1 MITPLIEE
9 VSAFLPFISVAGNH
23 DIDRGDNDWSY
34 YLSQPF
40 LKETDSTTLYRDGKG
55 ICTLMNSNG
64 TEVLFV
70 GLGYDMTDQDAIR
83 WAKDVFE
90 EHPLATGVFLTHS
103 YLGYA
108 TSKTSMYTKNG
119 VLFRDRLV
127 AACPQISF
135 VLSGHKKGACHIVER
150 YDDDGNGTAERIVHV
165 MRYNYQGNKTLKRA
179 GFLRVLTVFPSS
191 GRLRVY
197 TYAPY
202 SDLEVCDPR
211 FSKQEYF
218 FIEGLV

>member
-1 MITPLIEE
+1 MTCGLLRKEK
-9 VSAFLPFISVAGNH
+9 SLPQHILVWQQRLEAVTH
-23 DIDRGDNDWSY
+23 CRDREICPRDLFHQWRTRRTVHGRRPHLGE
-34 YLSQPF
+34 LS
-40 LKETDSTTLYRDGKG
+40 SGG
-55 ICTLMNSNG
+55 
-64 TEVLFV
+64 
-70 GLGYDMTDQDAIR
+70 
-83 WAKDVFE
+83 
-90 EHPLATGVFLTHS
+90 
-103 YLGYA
+103 
-108 TSKTSMYTKNG
+108 
-119 VLFRDRLV
+119 LFRDRLV